1 MQPETIAD
9 GALTIAQFCQWAGI
23 SAATFHRHRQSM
35 PATTRFGR
43 SVRITPAALRAWEA
57 EQLKRDRRKHKAG

>member
-1 MQPETIAD
+1 MQQDNAAH
-9 GALTIAQFCQWAGI
+9 GAMTIAQFCQWAGI

-43 SVRITPAALRAWEA
+43 SVRITPAALREWEA
-57 EQLKRDRRKHKAG
+57 DQLKRNQHKRKAS